1 MSGGALIRAA
11 VASGLC
17 IAALAATSAAATAD
31 SVTPAPEP
39 VLLAEVPVGAAPPG
53 VPVSAAAPG
62 APDPFATTSTVT
74 KQNPLSAFADVL
86 AQASPDSVL
95 APLTAPGAAAAPDP
109 LAAAGLLMPQ
119 NYRMPTGELPSPYV
133 LATGVPPG
141 PFARVDGVK
150 GLRAMIHGALGR
162 MPGVELGQPLP
173 GTAPP
178 PGTAIPLGL
187 VQFLPDPAELVP
199 ADPAAPADAAQ
210 LIPLP
215 VPPAG

>member
-1 MSGGALIRAA
+1 MRAT

-17 IAALAATSAAATAD
+17 IAALAATSATATAD
-31 SVTPAPEP
+31 PVTPAPEP

-53 VPVSAAAPG
+53 APVSAAAPG
-62 APDPFATTSTVT
+62 VPDPFATTSTVT

-86 AQASPDSVL
+86 AQATPDSVL

-109 LAAAGLLMPQ
+109 LAAAGMLMPQ

-150 GLRAMIHGALGR
+150 GLRAMLHGALGR

-178 PGTAIPLGL
+178 PGTAIPQGL
-187 VQFLPDPAELVP
+187 VQFLPDPAEIVP
-199 ADPAAPADAAQ
+199 ADPAAP

>member
-1 MSGGALIRAA
+1 MSGGALMRAA
-11 VASGLC
+11 VSSGLC
-17 IAALAATSAAATAD
+17 VAALAATSAIATAD
-31 SVTPAPEP
+31 SVTPTPEP
-39 VLLAEVPVGAAPPG
+39 VLLAEVPVGATASGAPVG
-53 VPVSAAAPG
+53 AAAPG
-62 APDPFATTSTVT
+62 APDSFATPSAVT

-86 AQASPDSVL
+86 AQATPNSVL

-109 LAAAGLLMPQ
+109 LASAGMLMPQ

-133 LATGVPPG
+133 LATGVEPG
-141 PFARVDGVK
+141 PFARVDGWK
-150 GLRAMIHGALGR
+150 GLHAMVHGALGR
-162 MPGVELGQPLP
+162 MPGAELGQPLP

-199 ADPAAPADAAQ
+199 TNPAAPADAAP

>member
-1 MSGGALIRAA
+1 MSGGALVRAA

-17 IAALAATSAAATAD
+17 VAALAATSATATAD

-39 VLLAEVPVGAAPPG
+39 VLLAEAPVGAAAPG
-53 VPVSAAAPG
+53 APVSAAAPG

-199 ADPAAPADAAQ
+199 ADPAAP

>member
-1 MSGGALIRAA
+1 MRAA

-17 IAALAATSAAATAD
+17 IAALAATSATATAD

-39 VLLAEVPVGAAPPG
+39 VLLAEAPVGAEPLG

-199 ADPAAPADAAQ
+199 ADPAAP
-210 LIPLP
+210 LIPPP

>member
-1 MSGGALIRAA
+1 MSGGALMRAA

-17 IAALAATSAAATAD
+17 IAALAATSATATAD
-31 SVTPAPEP
+31 SVAPLPEP
-39 VLLAEVPVGAAPPG
+39 VLLAEVPVVAAPLG

-86 AQASPDSVL
+86 AQATPDSVL

-109 LAAAGLLMPQ
+109 LAAAGMLMPQ

-150 GLRAMIHGALGR
+150 GLRAMLHGALGR

-178 PGTAIPLGL
+178 PGTAIPPGL
-187 VQFLPDPAELVP
+187 VQFLPDPAEIVP
-199 ADPAAPADAAQ
+199 ADPAAP

>member
-1 MSGGALIRAA
+1 MPGGARNRAITA
-11 VASGLC
+11 IGLC
-17 IAALAATSAAATAD
+17 LGAIIATPASAAA
-31 SVTPAPEP
+31 EP
-39 VLLAEVPVGAAPPG
+39 
-53 VPVSAAAPG
+53 
-62 APDPFATTSTVT
+62 APDPALPAEVIGGEVPPVVDPLITTSQITR
-74 KQNPLSAFADVL
+74 QSPLTAFVDVL
-86 AQASPDSVL
+86 SQASPNVVL
-95 APLTAPGAAAAPDP
+95 APSTTPGGAPAPDP
-109 LAAAGLLMPQ
+109 LASIAMLTPK

-141 PFARVDGVK
+141 PFARVDGWK
-150 GLRAMIHGALGR
+150 GVHAMIHAGLGR
-162 MPGVELGQPLP
+162 MPGAELGQPLP

-199 ADPAAPADAAQ
+199 ADPAAPADAAP